1 MVATLASL
9 HTTHAQNQ
17 NQQGG
22 SVVGT
27 WLNSVTV
34 DVGPGVSVPLANE
47 LVSFGPG
54 GVFADVISI
63 QFNGENPAF
72 AGTAL
77 AANFSDALGSW
88 RSVGDASQ
96 VAGTFKRFIFA
107 TPNTPPVYGPGPYFP
122 GQNVGVATIEFV
134 GALQPSSSG
143 QVLVGSFTFQFTDLQ
158 GNLVFPGSGKFSASP
173 LKIQPLT
180 H

>member
-1 MVATLASL
+1 MMQRQLPHLTRKVGRQWPKWTGHGALMGGNNKPKLRCRSPGNRKEKQTMKRTIITLSATVALATMVATLGSI

-63 QFNGENPAF
+63 Q
-72 AGTAL
+72 
-77 AANFSDALGSW
+77 
-88 RSVGDASQ
+88 
-96 VAGTFKRFIFA
+96 
-107 TPNTPPVYGPGPYFP
+107 
-122 GQNVGVATIEFV
+122 
-134 GALQPSSSG
+134 
-143 QVLVGSFTFQFTDLQ
+143 
-158 GNLVFPGSGKFSASP
+158 
-173 LKIQPLT
+173 
-180 H
+180 